1 MEQARKIEQALIMMM
16 RDKGS
21 NVIARGAGGRP
32 TAIVDDAGKQIDEIP
47 PAPQMATQLR
57 ESRQQ
62 AQDVQ
67 GPDPLAQTASDWQQD
82 TAGMVPPGSPPI
94 TRTGNL
100 GDPSRLPADP
110 VKFDQPAPS
119 MSRDL
124 DTFPDRETYYGR
136 PPDEIAPADLKRH
149 RQDLEAEEAGIRQ
162 AEIDAHGELDPQSA
176 LSKQEMIDSMEAEF
190 ADLQQDFQ
198 RLAGRPP
205 TPDEMKDI
213 GTLEHLIDILKEASG
228 EVPTPRA
235 SNLNPLDDDIPF

>member
-1 MEQARKIEQALIMMM
+1 MSPEQLRKIAEALIIMM

-136 PPDEIAPADLKRH
+136 PPDEIDPADLKRA
-149 RQDLEAEEAGIRQ
+149 RQEALDAGELQPGDVLGTAEEMEEVGKQIFRKLFPIVAKG
-162 AEIDAHGELDPQSA
+162 EMPDAKLLAQLEDTHPPL
-176 LSKQEMIDSMEAEF
+176 
-190 ADLQQDFQ
+190 ADYLKE
-198 RLAGRPP
+198 
-205 TPDEMKDI
+205 EMKDQ
-213 GTLEHLIDILKEASG
+213 GLLITSRD
-228 EVPTPRA
+228 
-235 SNLNPLDDDIPF
+235 NPIIDDIPF